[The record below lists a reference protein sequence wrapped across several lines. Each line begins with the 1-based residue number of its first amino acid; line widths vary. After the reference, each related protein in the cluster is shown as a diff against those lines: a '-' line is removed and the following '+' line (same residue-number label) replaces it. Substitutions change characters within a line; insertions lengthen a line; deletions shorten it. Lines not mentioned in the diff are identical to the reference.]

1 MPRIAC
7 LHTAPSNAPLF
18 DAAAAPLGL
27 VLTHV
32 VRADLLAAV
41 EARGELTA
49 EIAAGLTAALAELAA
64 TADAVILTCSSLGE
78 AVDPEGPVIRAD
90 AALAAAAL
98 RDPGRVAVL
107 YTAPTSRGPT
117 ERVFRAA
124 AKVGQGVPEVRCV
137 EGAWAAFRAGD
148 EGRHIAL
155 IRQAMGEAVAA
166 GADRIALAQCS
177 MAPAG
182 VAGAQGV
189 PVLTVPDAALAA
201 AMAARG
207 RV

>member
-1 MPRIAC
+1 M
-7 LHTAPSNAPLF
+7 
-18 DAAAAPLGL
+18 
-27 VLTHV
+27 
-32 VRADLLAAV
+32 
-41 EARGELTA
+41 
-49 EIAAGLTAALAELAA
+49 
-64 TADAVILTCSSLGE
+64 
-78 AVDPEGPVIRAD
+78 
-90 AALAAAAL
+90 
-98 RDPGRVAVL
+98 
-107 YTAPTSRGPT
+107 
-117 ERVFRAA
+117 
-124 AKVGQGVPEVRCV
+124 PEVRCV

-148 EGRHIAL
+148 AGRHIAL